1 MSAHFTQLGWDV
13 TRPLAVVVAE
23 LDVDHPESQH
33 ANSTRTD
40 QDRLSDGWQQVV
52 RTHERTAPSVGCRH
66 EVVTLFPTS
75 TDRAVRDIEGLVRK
89 VAGDRTSGRRSFSTG
104 VSRVIYSLADL
115 PAAYDQACTAVVV
128 GRRINGPGQIAH
140 FDELGVHRLLSLQT
154 DKSELRSFT
163 DDVLKSLS
171 ADNAEAADL
180 RLTLQT
186 LLDCNCNVAEAS
198 RALHMHYNTLRY
210 RIGKLESVVGSFT
223 DDPVLRLNVSLALQ
237 VMKMHEMS

>member
-1 MSAHFTQLGWDV
+1 M
-13 TRPLAVVVAE
+13 
-23 LDVDHPESQH
+23 
-33 ANSTRTD
+33 
-40 QDRLSDGWQQVV
+40 
-52 RTHERTAPSVGCRH
+52 
-66 EVVTLFPTS
+66 PT
-75 TDRAVRDIEGLVRK
+75 
-89 VAGDRTSGRRSFSTG
+89 
-104 VSRVIYSLADL
+104 VSRS
-115 PAAYDQACTAVVV
+115 
-128 GRRINGPGQIAH
+128 IAH

-210 RIGKLESVVGSFT
+210 RIGKLESVVGSIVFSGSNFRCMT
-223 DDPVLRLNVSLALQ
+223 TVWPSANARANCETPVP
-237 VMKMHEMS
+237 

>member
-1 MSAHFTQLGWDV
+1 
-13 TRPLAVVVAE
+13 
-23 LDVDHPESQH
+23 
-33 ANSTRTD
+33 
-40 QDRLSDGWQQVV
+40 
-52 RTHERTAPSVGCRH
+52 
-66 EVVTLFPTS
+66 
-75 TDRAVRDIEGLVRK
+75 
-89 VAGDRTSGRRSFSTG
+89 
-104 VSRVIYSLADL
+104 VIYSLADL

-128 GRRINGPGQIAH
+128 GRRRNGPGRIAH